1 MKLDFI
7 IDDNKLKQNKYT
19 PGSKILIKSGSL
31 LKKIKDNIYVLPLA
45 WNFYK
50 EIKNKVKNIRPKN
63 KDKFILCF
71 PNFKID
77 K

>member
-1 MKLDFI
+1 M
-7 IDDNKLKQNKYT
+7 
-19 PGSKILIKSGSL
+19 
-31 LKKIKDNIYVLPLA
+31 PLA

-50 EIKNKVKNIRPKN
+50 EIKNKVKKIRPNK

-71 PNFKID
+71 PNFKIE